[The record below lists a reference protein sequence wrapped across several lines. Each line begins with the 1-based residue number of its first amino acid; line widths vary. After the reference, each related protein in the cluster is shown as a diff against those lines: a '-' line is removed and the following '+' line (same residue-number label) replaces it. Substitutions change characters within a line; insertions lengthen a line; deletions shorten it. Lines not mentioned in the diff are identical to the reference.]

1 MKFSL
6 FKIDWM
12 KLNWNKVHIIHAFS
26 FTNFAHIFCHQI
38 NLVFN
43 FTELFKL
50 LYKIIQVYNNL
61 RLMWVSDSSNTWT
74 VIYNTLKYTFKL
86 VIFPLNKPVLQSLN
100 KKNFNLK
107 IIKIVHRGHMRISW
121 WLFEH
126 PEMRY
131 HSVKQ
136 ISAACL
142 STEQSSPRCFLLYL
156 SPLSLSPVTRKVL
169 IWLL

>member
-6 FKIDWM
+6 FKIDWL
-12 KLNWNKVHIIHAFS
+12 KLNWNKVHIIHAFP

-100 KKNFNLK
+100 KKKL
-107 IIKIVHRGHMRISW
+107 
-121 WLFEH
+121 
-126 PEMRY
+126 
-131 HSVKQ
+131 
-136 ISAACL
+136 
-142 STEQSSPRCFLLYL
+142 
-156 SPLSLSPVTRKVL
+156 
-169 IWLL
+169 

>member
-1 MKFSL
+1 MHFLSLILHTFSAI
-6 FKIDWM
+6 KSIW
-12 KLNWNKVHIIHAFS
+12 FS
-26 FTNFAHIFCHQI
+26 ILQN
-38 NLVFN
+38 
-43 FTELFKL
+43 
-50 LYKIIQVYNNL
+50 YKIIQVYNNL